1 MKKVILA
8 VVIGISAIS
17 FVSCGNSEVNEDNI
31 KDKYN
36 VDEYIEQQNP
46 ISHSHLSK
54 IREIIRSNIK
64 DVNERIS
71 WSMPIYEKNGNYIS
85 FCAGKNK

>member
-1 MKKVILA
+1 MWICQKCGRSFKKNQ
-8 VVIGISAIS
+8 SHY
-17 FVSCGNSEVNEDNI
+17 CGKEHS
-31 KDKYN
+31 N
-36 VDEYIEQQNP
+36 VDEYIEKQNP

>member
-31 KDKYN
+31 KDKY
-36 VDEYIEQQNP
+36 
-46 ISHSHLSK
+46 K
-54 IREIIRSNIK
+54 
-64 DVNERIS
+64 ERIKK
-71 WSMPIYEKNGNYIS
+71 YA
-85 FCAGKNK
+85 AG